1 MGANGSIDISRGGSL
16 SLQGLIGKSIVALAG
31 SPPVVSAYLQG
42 ANFKIVGGVKHVL
55 PDTFVAVEGTSN
67 PEQLLKR
74 KKIGISRL
82 GSNTDYGIR
91 LKRCHM
97 SHA

>member
-1 MGANGSIDISRGGSL
+1 VGANGSIDISRGGSL
-16 SLQGLIGKSIVALAG
+16 SLHGLIGKSIVALAG
-31 SPPVVSAYLQG
+31 SPPVVSVYLQG
-42 ANFKIVGGVKHVL
+42 AKIKIVGGVKHVL

-67 PEQLLKR
+67 PEQLKR